1 MSGNA
6 NIKFHTAKASPAE
19 IILKKKYDHMVGMRE
34 DMNRKQPTAEDV
46 EKHYAKQRKLAR

>member
-34 DMNRKQPTAEDV
+34 DMNRK
-46 EKHYAKQRKLAR
+46 